1 MAAVTTTINAALLVV
16 GQDVESDAR
25 SLLARSRAIVK
36 RELRRRRL
44 VLALLSVADVA
55 ASVVLLLA
63 SYSFKFTGLPPYA
76 LDKSLVDSLC
86 LTFARVIALS
96 TQTAAGWWLGFA
108 ATRNAKTRA
117 SAPPRSAARSS

>member
-1 MAAVTTTINAALLVV
+1 MAAVTTTINAALLDV

-86 LTFARVIALS
+86 LTCARVIALS

-108 ATRNAKTRA
+108 ATTLAACKGRVCAA
-117 SAPPRSAARSS
+117 S